1 VKVSTDARSSQTYEI
16 RDSDIVFVDAL
27 MPHVSGL
34 QVLVQLAHQGTKSSI
49 VAISGNPLSLDQ
61 IESLARKLELNL
73 VGVLEKPFRI
83 DDLKYILD
91 GL

>member
-1 VKVSTDARSSQTYEI
+1 
-16 RDSDIVFVDAL
+16 
-27 MPHVSGL
+27 
-34 QVLVQLAHQGTKSSI
+34 LAHQGTKSSI

-83 DDLKYILD
+83 ADLKYILD